1 MFLAIINDTFSEV
14 KAELA
19 ANKVDQMVEEYFKK
33 GYSNMVLKMS
43 GQGSTKSQSIMEALK
58 SAYNDEE
65 VVTYAEIRQNLKKYE
80 KYPFNFQSSL
90 IKTSLQIR
98 CNFSDLEIEMFI
110 SQYDANEN
118 EEIDASE
125 AKDVFK
131 DIASNKPIIGVNA
144 KFKLTKSKRLP
155 MPTKLDYEK

>member
-1 MFLAIINDTFSEV
+1 MKITCLSP
-14 KAELA
+14 
-19 ANKVDQMVEEYFKK
+19 
-33 GYSNMVLKMS
+33 
-43 GQGSTKSQSIMEALK
+43 
-58 SAYNDEE
+58 
-65 VVTYAEIRQNLKKYE
+65 NLD
-80 KYPFNFQSSL
+80 SSL
-90 IKTSLQIR
+90 IKTCIKIR

-118 EEIDASE
+118 EEIDANE

>member
-33 GYSNMVLKMS
+33 GYSNVVLKMS

-80 KYPFNFQSSL
+80 KYPFKS
-90 IKTSLQIR
+90 
-98 CNFSDLEIEMFI
+98 
-110 SQYDANEN
+110 
-118 EEIDASE
+118 
-125 AKDVFK
+125 
-131 DIASNKPIIGVNA
+131 P
-144 KFKLTKSKRLP
+144 KFF
-155 MPTKLDYEK
+155 D

>member
-1 MFLAIINDTFSEV
+1 
-14 KAELA
+14 
-19 ANKVDQMVEEYFKK
+19 
-33 GYSNMVLKMS
+33 
-43 GQGSTKSQSIMEALK
+43 
-58 SAYNDEE
+58 
-65 VVTYAEIRQNLKKYE
+65 
-80 KYPFNFQSSL
+80 
-90 IKTSLQIR
+90 
-98 CNFSDLEIEMFI
+98 MFI

-125 AKDVFK
+125 AKDVFN